1 MAARLLD
8 YGSALNEAFTQ
19 LLARDERVLLIGQ
32 GLYSPWYV
40 GSSMVALEHK
50 FGTDRVI
57 DCTVSENA
65 TTGIAIGA
73 AMVGMRPVM
82 VHPRMDFMLLAT
94 DQILNQ
100 AAKFHY
106 MFGGKIHVP
115 VVIRG
120 IVNRGGEQA
129 AQHSQAL
136 QSLYAHIP
144 GLKVV
149 MPSTAYDA
157 KGLLI
162 ASVLDDNPVVFIDD
176 RWLYQTQDDVPE
188 DFYTVPLGVGAV
200 RRPGKDVTIV
210 ATSYMCQEADAAART
225 LAGAGIEAEIIDPRT
240 IKPLDEELIYRSVKK
255 TGRLVIADAAW
266 SFCGVAAEIAAL
278 VATNAFEDLKG
289 PIQRVTLA
297 EAPAPSSSVLEDIY
311 YPRADDIVAAV
322 HRTLRAHSAERR

>member
-1 MAARLLD
+1 MSGRLLD

-19 LLARDERVLLIGQ
+19 LMERDEHVMLIGQ

-40 GSSMVALEHK
+40 GNSMVQLEHK
-50 FGTDRVI
+50 FGSERVI
-57 DCTVSENA
+57 DCPVSENA

-106 MFGGKIHVP
+106 MFGGKVSVP

-136 QSLYAHIP
+136 QSLYMHIP

-149 MPSTAYDA
+149 MPATAYDA
-157 KGLLI
+157 KGMLI
-162 ASVLDDNPVVFIDD
+162 ASVLDDDPVVFIDD
-176 RWLYQTQDDVPE
+176 RWLYTTTDEVPE
-188 DFYTVPLGVGAV
+188 EFYSVPLGKGAV
-200 RRPGKDVTIV
+200 RRSGSDVTVV
-210 ATSYMCQEADAAART
+210 ATSYMVREALSAAET
-225 LAGAGIEAEIIDPRT
+225 LAAEGVEVEVVDPRT
-240 IKPLDEELIYRSVKK
+240 LRPLDEELILESVRR
-255 TGRLVIADAAW
+255 TGRLVVADAAW
-266 SFCGVAAEIAAL
+266 RMCGAAAEIAAI
-278 VATNAFEDLKG
+278 VAEKGFRSLKA
-289 PIQRVTLA
+289 PVRRVTLTD
-297 EAPAPSSSVLEDIY
+297 APAPCSTSLEREY
-311 YPRADDIVAAV
+311 YPTAADVVSAV
-322 HRTLRAHSAERR
+322 RTTLDA